1 MKNNLYSYR
10 FELIFLS
17 ILLIGILFRYLNNF
31 DQMFWNDENYT
42 LFITEPIIT
51 FEEFVYR
58 HKTIDE
64 NPIIYFIF

>member
-1 MKNNLYSYR
+1 MKTKIHDSKLKII
-10 FELIFLS
+10 LLS
-17 ILLIGILFRYLNNF
+17 IIIIGILLRSLNNF
-31 DQMFWNDENYT
+31 DQVFWNDENFS

-64 NPIIYFIF
+64 NPIIYF